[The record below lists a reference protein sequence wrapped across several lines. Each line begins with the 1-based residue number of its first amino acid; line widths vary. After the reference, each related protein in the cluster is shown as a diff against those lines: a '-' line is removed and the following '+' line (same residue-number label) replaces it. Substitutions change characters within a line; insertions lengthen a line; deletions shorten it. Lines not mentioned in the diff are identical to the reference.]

1 MTSPATQGDINL
13 LHASVLSM
21 VEFDDDIFA
30 AGNCFDWNEHP
41 AQPGLFCPFAY
52 RLPPPNLGAI
62 LAKDLAMEYHYLG
75 NTSEWFFQ
83 ARRNAEKVIARN
95 EQYLKAFH
103 LYSNKS
109 DERIED
115 DTLAVKYEDGRWSKP
130 YYDCGGGNIW
140 MLTYTVPFFGYENG
154 TYHFNLY
161 TLGSSSSSSSS
172 SSGSSSTGSSK

>member
-1 MTSPATQGDINL
+1 MTSTAAQADINL

-41 AQPGLFCPFAY
+41 SQPGLFCPFAY

-83 ARRNAEKVIARN
+83 ARKNAEKVIARN
-95 EQYLKAFH
+95 EQYLKGEFNE
-103 LYSNKS
+103 SS
-109 DERIED
+109 I
-115 DTLAVKYEDGRWSKP
+115 
-130 YYDCGGGNIW
+130 
-140 MLTYTVPFFGYENG
+140 LTIVG
-154 TYHFNLY
+154 T
-161 TLGSSSSSSSS
+161 
-172 SSGSSSTGSSK
+172 